1 MKKKV
6 FVFTLLL
13 VAFTFGFAYAE
24 GDAVDMADVG
34 EDPIEVLETEE
45 TVEAEEFVEDVEVE
59 ELEEIEEEIEE
70 IIEDVEEIIEQEEEI
85 IEDEELEEA
94 IDEVIELE
102 QEAELNKVEEFEDH
116 YKEGKEKVKE
126 IVGIVENQYNK
137 KKQFVANAKEAYV
150 LTKEVEQGLK
160 DIRYEMKE
168 IIQDEDRKIDKETY
182 GEIRETTENLK
193 ADVKEN
199 KYRIGNIAKE
209 TKNYIVLVKN
219 REIRKAIRTFDNILV
234 LQEEQL
240 ELLHIINGNVN
251 EVKVI
256 LENA

>member
-1 MKKKV
+1 
-6 FVFTLLL
+6 
-13 VAFTFGFAYAE
+13 
-24 GDAVDMADVG
+24 
-34 EDPIEVLETEE
+34 
-45 TVEAEEFVEDVEVE
+45 
-59 ELEEIEEEIEE
+59 
-70 IIEDVEEIIEQEEEI
+70 
-85 IEDEELEEA
+85 
-94 IDEVIELE
+94 
-102 QEAELNKVEEFEDH
+102 
-116 YKEGKEKVKE
+116 
-126 IVGIVENQYNK
+126 
-137 KKQFVANAKEAYV
+137 
-150 LTKEVEQGLK
+150 
-160 DIRYEMKE
+160 MKE

-199 KYRIGNIAKE
+199 KYIIGNIAKE

>member
-1 MKKKV
+1 
-6 FVFTLLL
+6 
-13 VAFTFGFAYAE
+13 
-24 GDAVDMADVG
+24 
-34 EDPIEVLETEE
+34 
-45 TVEAEEFVEDVEVE
+45 
-59 ELEEIEEEIEE
+59 
-70 IIEDVEEIIEQEEEI
+70 
-85 IEDEELEEA
+85 
-94 IDEVIELE
+94 
-102 QEAELNKVEEFEDH
+102 
-116 YKEGKEKVKE
+116 
-126 IVGIVENQYNK
+126 
-137 KKQFVANAKEAYV
+137 
-150 LTKEVEQGLK
+150 
-160 DIRYEMKE
+160 MKE

>member
-24 GDAVDMADVG
+24 GDAVDM
-34 EDPIEVLETEE
+34 
-45 TVEAEEFVEDVEVE
+45 
-59 ELEEIEEEIEE
+59 
-70 IIEDVEEIIEQEEEI
+70 
-85 IEDEELEEA
+85 
-94 IDEVIELE
+94 
-102 QEAELNKVEEFEDH
+102 
-116 YKEGKEKVKE
+116 
-126 IVGIVENQYNK
+126 
-137 KKQFVANAKEAYV
+137 
-150 LTKEVEQGLK
+150 
-160 DIRYEMKE
+160 
-168 IIQDEDRKIDKETY
+168 
-182 GEIRETTENLK
+182 